1 MAKPSEKPS
10 AKPSPKPGEK
20 PSGNQS
26 EKPNSKPSDRP
37 SERPSDRPRPSGDT
51 ATPTSI
57 DSTNVKPRPSGEDAN
72 KKPGTFARPKPEAK
86 PETKPEINPDV
97 KPEPPLPPVPTAKR
111 PTNGGDAGGSPELAS
126 DANQPSVAQPRPTQF
141 VANEVFGVPVAG
153 TTGGPL
159 LRGDPEGGGNGNINN
174 STIVID
180 NSING
185 STIYNDNRTYYNYI
199 NGVSSCNGWGPYAG
213 WSSCGPCDW
222 WQPYQCSDGLSIS
235 IGFGSGGFSFG
246 FFYGSSC
253 APLCTSWCN
262 PWWEGYASSWTC
274 TPAYYAPNCRPV
286 WCAPSWYA
294 GPSWSWGGCWSFGS
308 PWWSTYVS
316 CGPCPYPAYT
326 PCFAYSPVLY
336 SSVVYTSPVVISSPV
351 IYQQTIVTTPVPPA
365 PPPLPNPSD
374 VWAAV
379 TDGADD
385 AALRGFA
392 DLAAADPAESS
403 WLIGRGFTQAF
414 QGDTAWASDTL
425 REAMRLD
432 ASGFQRTWGDP
443 RFVARLEALERSLS
457 PLAGGRTP
465 WVDALLVT
473 AASQAARGDLA
484 GAFFT
489 ATTAQAEGDRSM
501 GTAAFVRWLQT
512 ELRGRI

>member
-1 MAKPSEKPS
+1 M
-10 AKPSPKPGEK
+10 
-20 PSGNQS
+20 
-26 EKPNSKPSDRP
+26 
-37 SERPSDRPRPSGDT
+37 
-51 ATPTSI
+51 I
-57 DSTNVKPRPSGEDAN
+57 
-72 KKPGTFARPKPEAK
+72 
-86 PETKPEINPDV
+86 
-97 KPEPPLPPVPTAKR
+97 
-111 PTNGGDAGGSPELAS
+111 EL
-126 DANQPSVAQPRPTQF
+126 
-141 VANEVFGVPVAG
+141 
-153 TTGGPL
+153 
-159 LRGDPEGGGNGNINN
+159 
-174 STIVID
+174 
-180 NSING
+180 SING

-199 NGVSSCNGWGPYAG
+199 DGVSNCNGWGPYSP

-253 APLCTSWCN
+253 APLCSSWCN
-262 PWWEGYASSWTC
+262 PWWEGYACSWTC
-274 TPAYYAPNCRPV
+274 TPAYYAPSCRPV

-308 PWWSTYVS
+308 PWWSSYVS

-336 SSVVYTSPVVISSPV
+336 SSAVYSSVVYTTPVV
-351 IYQQTIVTTPVPPA
+351 YQQTIVTTPVPPA

-374 VWAAV
+374 VWSAV

-385 AALRGFA
+385 AALHGFA
-392 DLAAADPAESS
+392 DLAAANPAESS
-403 WLIGRGFTQAF
+403 WLVGRGFTQAF

-443 RFVARLEALERSLS
+443 RFVARLEALEQSLS

-484 GAFFT
+484 SAYFT
-489 ATTAQAEGDRSM
+489 ATTAQSEGDRSM
-501 GTAAFVRWLQT
+501 GTAAFVRWLQI